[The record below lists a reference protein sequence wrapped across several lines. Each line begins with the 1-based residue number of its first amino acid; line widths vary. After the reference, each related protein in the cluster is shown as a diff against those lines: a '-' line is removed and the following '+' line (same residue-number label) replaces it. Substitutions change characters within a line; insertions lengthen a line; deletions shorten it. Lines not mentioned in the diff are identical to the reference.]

1 MRTRPASDDDWAGI
15 WPVWHAQVSDGDLHV
30 WHPETTEAEA
40 RKLWMLP
47 PPAVVLVMEDDE
59 GDGRIVATA
68 QITPALPGLGDHVA
82 QLVFMAHPDRVAD
95 GTDRAMAEAAI
106 EHATELGY
114 RAMQSTAVVAG
125 NTRMVAIWR
134 MLAFRVIGTLPSAF
148 RHPWNGDVDLYVM
161 HRFLPYK
168 TYRPRRQD

>member
-15 WPVWHAQVSDGDLHV
+15 WPIWHGQVSAGDLLM
-30 WHPETTEAEA
+30 WRPDTSEADA

-47 PPAVVLVMEDDE
+47 PPAAVLVMEDDA
-59 GDGRIVATA
+59 GDGRIVASA
-68 QITPALPGLGDHVA
+68 QITPAQAGLGDHVA
-82 QLVFMAHPDRVAD
+82 QLIFIAEPARIAEGLEREMAQ
-95 GTDRAMAEAAI
+95 AAI

-134 MLAFRVIGTLPSAF
+134 VLAFRVIGTLPSAF
-148 RHPWNGDVDLYVM
+148 RHPQGGDIDLYVM

-168 TYRPRRQD
+168 TYRPRRLD

>member
-1 MRTRPASDDDWAGI
+1 VRTRPASDDDWAAI
-15 WPVWHAQVSDGDLHV
+15 WPIWHAQVSAGDLHV
-30 WHPETTEAEA
+30 WDPATKEPDA
-40 RKLWMLP
+40 RRAWMLP
-47 PPAVVLVMEDDE
+47 PPAVVLVMEDDQA
-59 GDGRIVATA
+59 GGRIVATA

-82 QLVFMAHPDRVAD
+82 SLVFMAAPDQIID
-95 GTDRAMAEAAI
+95 GVDRQMAEAAI

-134 MLAFRVIGTLPSAF
+134 VLAFRVIGTLPSAY
-148 RHPWNGDVDLYVM
+148 RHPFNGDVDLYVM

-168 TYRPRRQD
+168 TYRPRRD